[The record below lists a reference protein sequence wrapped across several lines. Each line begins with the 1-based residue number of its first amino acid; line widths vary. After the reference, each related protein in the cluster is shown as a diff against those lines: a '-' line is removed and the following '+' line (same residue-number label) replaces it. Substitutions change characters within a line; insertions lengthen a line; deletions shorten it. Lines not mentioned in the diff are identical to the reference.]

1 MSIDGTAVRATSGAR
16 TAEAIRQAASDLFY
30 TQGYEATTL
39 RQVAA
44 RVGIQVGSLYNH
56 ISGKQ
61 SLLASLMLSIM
72 DDLLSAQERAL
83 EGRTGG
89 IERLCAVL
97 DCHVRFHAERAR
109 DVFIGNSELRAL
121 TPEDRAKVVASRDTY
136 ERTLRQLIADACAEA
151 NSEVLDLRLQTFAVL
166 AAGTHVSDW
175 YKEGGPMALDE
186 IVRIYTAIALRQLGV
201 APRTADRSS

>member
-1 MSIDGTAVRATSGAR
+1 MNSNETAVRVTSGAR
-16 TAEAIRQAASDLFY
+16 TAEAIRQAAADLFY
-30 TQGYEATTL
+30 SQGYEATSL

-61 SLLASLMLSIM
+61 AILTSLMLSIM
-72 DDLLSAQERAL
+72 DDLLRAQDRAL
-83 EGRTGG
+83 EGRTNS
-89 IERLCAVL
+89 IDRLSAVL

-121 TPEDRAKVVASRDTY
+121 TPEDRATVIASRDAY
-136 ERTLRQLIADACAEA
+136 ERTLRQLIADACEEA
-151 NSEVLDLRLQTFAVL
+151 GSGVLDLRLQTFAVL

-175 YKEGGPMALDE
+175 YKEGGPMELDE
-186 IVRIYTAIALRQLGV
+186 IVRIYTAIVFRQLGV
-201 APRTADRSS
+201 TLRPNAIPA